1 MTRYVAY
8 ITIEAKTSLKVG
20 SNASDFIQDSPIQ
33 KDWNGLPMILGTSIA
48 GVLRKEFEEKIANEI
63 FGDENGSKVIISNAL
78 LLDENKKVSENLLLN
93 KSDFLKLF
101 ENLPIREHTAIDT
114 KGVAKEHSKF
124 DEEIVFKGSQF
135 KFSIEY
141 IEDDK
146 QIFEHILDKLYQTHF
161 RIGGGSTKGFGSI
174 KIIDIKTRKFDKTN
188 YTQYSS
194 SLNYK
199 LLDNYTKQNTTS
211 RKYTTYTLT
220 LKPDDFFIFGSGF
233 GDEKADNTPVYEK
246 VIDYERGD
254 VTQKQILIPASSI
267 KGAISHR
274 VAYHYNRYLLEKN
287 QNNNKNYDYKKTGE
301 DNEAVKILFGH
312 KKEEKDGKELGQ
324 KGKILISDC
333 FESKAKEKVFDH
345 VAIDRFTGGAIEG
358 ALFQEKTITYDD
370 KFTVEILLEKDDE
383 NIPYQKAIRAFEDTL
398 KDIKNGMLPLGGMTT
413 KGHGI
418 FSGSVEKDGEE
429 L

>member
-1 MTRYVAY
+1 
-8 ITIEAKTSLKVG
+8 
-20 SNASDFIQDSPIQ
+20 
-33 KDWNGLPMILGTSIA
+33 MILGTSIA
-48 GVLRKEFEEKIANEI
+48 GVLRKEFDKGLANNI
-63 FGDENGSKVIISNAL
+63 FGDKNGSKVFISNAL
-78 LLDENKKVSENLLLN
+78 LLDENNQVKEELLLE
-93 KSDFLKLF
+93 KTKFLKLF
-101 ENLPIREHTAIDT
+101 DNLPIREHTVLND
-114 KGVAKEHSKF
+114 KGVSDNKF
-124 DEEIVFKGSQF
+124 DEEVVYKGSRF
-135 KFSIEY
+135 KFSIEMNGDFY
-141 IEDDK
+141 RDNVDENIDINLIKYKYMNYHYHKFQD
-146 QIFEHILDKLYQTHF
+146 ILNLLYLNSF
-161 RIGGGSTKGFGSI
+161 RLGGGSTKGFGSI
-174 KIIDIKTRKFDKTN
+174 KVIDIKWDRFDKDS
-188 YTQYSS
+188 YKDYSS
-194 SLNYK
+194 SLNTSLAQSYK
-199 LLDNYTKQNTTS
+199 ADKITSNSYTK
-211 RKYTTYTLT
+211 YTLSLT
-220 LKPDDFFIFGSGF
+220 PEDFFIFGSGF